1 MKVLILA
8 GGKGERLRP
17 ITNGIPKPMVSM
29 VGTPIIEII
38 ISRLVSY
45 GLKDIILTLGYL
57 GDKIK
62 EYIGDGN
69 KLGANVTYFYENTPL
84 GTAGAVKNA
93 ASALSD
99 DFLVVSG
106 DAYFELDFNEL
117 IARHYVSGDMATI
130 VVKEVEDARGY
141 GLVKLSGDK
150 IVRFVEKPEEKQSGI
165 VNTGIYAFKKEII
178 DYIPDGFYDF
188 GRDLFPRLIGEMSAF
203 VLDGYWSDIGTL
215 KSYYKTNLKLVED
228 MQYRLF

>member
-1 MKVLILA
+1 
-8 GGKGERLRP
+8 
-17 ITNGIPKPMVSM
+17 
-29 VGTPIIEII
+29 
-38 ISRLVSY
+38 
-45 GLKDIILTLGYL
+45 
-57 GDKIK
+57 
-62 EYIGDGN
+62 
-69 KLGANVTYFYENTPL
+69 
-84 GTAGAVKNA
+84 
-93 ASALSD
+93 
-99 DFLVVSG
+99 
-106 DAYFELDFNEL
+106 
-117 IARHYVSGDMATI
+117 MATI